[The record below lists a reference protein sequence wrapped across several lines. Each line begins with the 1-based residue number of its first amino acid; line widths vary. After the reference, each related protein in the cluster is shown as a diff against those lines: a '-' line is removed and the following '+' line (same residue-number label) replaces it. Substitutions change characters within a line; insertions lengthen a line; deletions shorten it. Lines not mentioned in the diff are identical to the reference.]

1 MQQNVMRDH
10 NMELIAN
17 DSSADY
23 YLIMVENVADDNNI
37 AVRDVLLKLL

>member
-1 MQQNVMRDH
+1 
-10 NMELIAN
+10 MELIAN